1 MKPNLPRLQRELLLN
16 LGLLTLAAIS
26 LAVASALVSQ
36 LVTPAFGAVVIGFS
50 IVADLAVVAL
60 FGRYLIK
67 KLVLTP
73 LEELNK
79 ITSRIAEGEL
89 DALAPAAETTEFTEL
104 ASKFND
110 MTATLRDAQ
119 AELVRSEKLASI
131 GRLAAGVAHEIGNP
145 LGAIA
150 NYTSV
155 LEGRDVE
162 PEVVKAIRGEIDRM
176 DRIVRDMLAFARPGS
191 GEKEDVELAELAEH
205 VAGTLRR
212 QGTEGGA
219 IIVRQEGTPRAVVQ
233 RHLLEQCI
241 LNLVVNALQEAP
253 GGDVEIYVAEVPTGD
268 GGGSMITVS
277 DSGGGVPSD
286 IRDKVFDPFFT
297 TKDPGSGSGLGL
309 AIVSRAVEVHGGRVW
324 IDESRFGGA
333 RFNIFLPDT
342 K

>member
-1 MKPNLPRLQRELLLN
+1 MKQKHPRLQKELLLN
-16 LGLLTLAAIS
+16 LGLLTAAAIS

-36 LVTPAFGAVVIGFS
+36 LVAPAFGAMVIGFS

-89 DALAPAAETTEFTEL
+89 DAVAPDAETTEFTEL
-104 ASKFND
+104 AAKFND
-110 MTATLRDAQ
+110 MTTALREAQ
-119 AELVRSEKLASI
+119 AELVRSEKLASL

-150 NYTSV
+150 NFTSV

-162 PEVVKAIRGEIDRM
+162 PEVVKAIRKEIDRM

-191 GEKEDVELAELAEH
+191 GEKKEVALEELAEH

-212 QGTEGGA
+212 QNSEGGA
-219 IIVRQEGTPRAVVQ
+219 IIVRCEGRPRAVVQ

-241 LNLVVNALQEAP
+241 LNLVVNSQQEDP
-253 GGDVEIYVAEVPTGD
+253 GGDVEIFVAEVAARD
-268 GGGSMITVS
+268 GGGSMISVS
-277 DSGGGVPSD
+277 DSGGGVPGN

-297 TKDPGSGSGLGL
+297 TKEPGSGSGLGL
-309 AIVSRAVEVHGGRVW
+309 AIVSRAVEVHQGRVW
-324 IDESRFGGA
+324 IDESPFGGA
-333 RFNIFLPDT
+333 RFNIFLPDAA
-342 K
+342 